1 MPLSFY
7 FPGVFPFYSS
17 ATWNQT
23 CRTAM
28 VALSSL
34 LPGLRLGRR
43 MSPFWNC
50 PWPLA
55 CAWSAHLSCLLILRR
70 PHSDCGH
77 APTAVSLCGSLMPLC
92 KKAGATRKTP
102 RQAWDYLFTRTPT
115 PSLSLLL
122 PTVWNWRT
130 SVSSGC
136 DASFFHVVNSEL
148 SRWRSQAALL
158 LCNSHL
164 TPECSTSVK
173 AMAAKLFFSD
183 RLLTTPT
190 GWWRAWSGSR
200 VAGHSSHHSSTAM
213 PGAHYP
219 LASEPLKSTP
229 HSWVGGKHNNG
240 NQDWWNVKPVLD
252 RVWDQGRI
260 QENKQFSGLP

>member
-1 MPLSFY
+1 MTFGMSLIS
-7 FPGVFPFYSS
+7 
-17 ATWNQT
+17 
-23 CRTAM
+23 
-28 VALSSL
+28 SSL
-34 LPGLRLGRR
+34 LPPYFEKAPQWLWACPYSVAAWCHFAKRLELPARLPDKPGIIY
-43 MSPFWNC
+43 
-50 PWPLA
+50 
-55 CAWSAHLSCLLILRR
+55 LLGHP
-70 PHSDCGH
+70 PH
-77 APTAVSLCGSLMPLC
+77 
-92 KKAGATRKTP
+92 
-102 RQAWDYLFTRTPT
+102 
-115 PSLSLLL
+115 LSLLL

-200 VAGHSSHHSSTAM
+200 VAGHSSHYSSTAM

-252 RVWDQGRI
+252 RVWGQGRI